1 MLKNKFALKI
11 SASIILPILLIS
23 LIAAPILV
31 YIIQGEFK
39 ENILNTASSQ
49 VKASAANTNS
59 WLRTYQNYLQ
69 ILAKQNFL
77 IENIQDLDKAKE
89 YLNSFPSSDKNINRI
104 VLIGASGDGVF
115 IETDTKII
123 KSGNFTTQ
131 EIYQKIVV
139 QGDESYL
146 SNGLKGPLSGVPIA
160 IVGHSIKDA
169 SGKTLGLISFGIV
182 LEKMDE
188 QTRNIKITNS
198 IYNWILDGN
207 DAIMIHPD
215 RSKNLTMNLKN
226 ASNNADALLA
236 SAKFANQIKNQ
247 KANNGVEFFK
257 GQDGVEYVTVFSKI
271 DETPNWIFGSTFKR
285 NELFYPAKQ
294 ALVNYMLVVF
304 VVLTVSI
311 SITLLLTFVILSP
324 LKTLLVAMQNM
335 ASGEV
340 NLTQRINITTSKD
353 ELGVLTLE
361 TNKFIKNLNELIVE
375 VLEEANQVSTSVA
388 GVSQT
393 TKDIFSQ
400 AQKTNSGIFDISTAM
415 REMVRTSEDIS
426 KNTESAADQV
436 KQANTDTD
444 AGVVQ
449 LQDVIKIIEN
459 QARSIEVA
467 TKDIEVLQADGKQIT
482 EVMEV
487 INSIADQTNLLA
499 LNAAIEA
506 ARAGESGKG
515 FAVVADE
522 VRGLALRTHQS
533 TTEIQSTISS
543 LNNSID
549 SAANAMEQS
558 NAQAEAS
565 VNAAFETGGVL
576 ERINES
582 IQKVEDMN
590 IQIASST
597 QQQAYTSEELS
608 VTLERIADFSQK
620 TQDELKQIVNSTEQL
635 QHSSQQLKNLMT
647 RFKVS

>member
-31 YIIQGEFK
+31 YIIEKQFK

-59 WLRTYQNYLQ
+59 WLRTYQNYLK
-69 ILAKQNFL
+69 ILAKQNSL

-104 VLIGASGDGVF
+104 VLIGASGDGAF

-215 RSKNLTMNLKN
+215 RSKNLAMNLKN

-247 KANNGVEFFK
+247 KVNNGVEFFK

-444 AGVVQ
+444 AGVLQ